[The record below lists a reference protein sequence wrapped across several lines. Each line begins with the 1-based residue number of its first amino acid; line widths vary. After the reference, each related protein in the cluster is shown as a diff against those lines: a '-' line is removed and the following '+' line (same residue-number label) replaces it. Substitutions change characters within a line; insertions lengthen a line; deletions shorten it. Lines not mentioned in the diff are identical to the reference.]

1 MVKTTNQYIYNIY
14 NMQYNVFTYIHT
26 YIHTCIHAYMHT
38 CIHTYIHTY
47 IYIYIH
53 NICEW
58 GHSKNTIPIPHIH
71 SRLPA
76 GQGTAKP
83 LILWLKTPNCRS
95 TLKVGNA
102 EAAFR
107 LIIGFVDQL
116 QIYPKEHPIHRL
128 SAVAVSHGAYVRVP
142 ADLTINGW
150 RG

>member
-1 MVKTTNQYIYNIY
+1 MRGG
-14 NMQYNVFTYIHT
+14 
-26 YIHTCIHAYMHT
+26 
-38 CIHTYIHTY
+38 
-47 IYIYIH
+47 
-53 NICEW
+53 CEW

-116 QIYPKEHPIHRL
+116 QIYPKETSNSQYPCIYIYILYIQTFTFDQAPSQEQEQLRRKVNIL
-128 SAVAVSHGAYVRVP
+128 AKAGRCP
-142 ADLTINGW
+142 
-150 RG
+150 